1 MDTSSPISR
10 ADSAA
15 NRIILERLVTS
26 FNAGLE
32 AEALA
37 ECEALLAQEDDQPA
51 ALYGMALMALRHR
64 AMLPAVQALLRAHER
79 DPNEAVYA
87 EVLAV
92 LYASAGN
99 LADAAYFSKLS
110 TSLGFDADVQM
121 LLPPSL
127 PTFPR
132 SLQIIKETPYLF
144 AGDSLLAV
152 RYYADAIGQY
162 ELHLAFFPGHRE
174 AIRKIGHCLLK
185 TEQPARA
192 IAYLTELRNA
202 GEASAEDLSLLGQAY
217 AALGEPGAAE
227 ACHREVTALDGNA
240 AGIACARLMDAV
252 FDPSRTESALV
263 ELNRAWGA
271 TLGGGSLGAEAER
284 PGAAAL
290 DGRRVRVGY
299 LASATLDPRD
309 LEVLA
314 TVASASDPQRFEI
327 YLYGY
332 RSIDEASN
340 ALLRGCHDE
349 WRDISDCDAATLAAT
364 IEGDGIDILVDIGGH
379 AAPAHLGALALRP
392 ARYQVSWLSNP
403 VTLGLPQV
411 DVELASITDTT
422 VHGVRR
428 RPLPYGIY
436 CYDYLGQPPPRPG
449 YRADAITFG
458 ADVTLAQLHPDLIA
472 CWAQLLARVPG
483 SMLALRDRTFIAGN
497 LADRLLE
504 LFGAHG
510 IANRIDVIRADP
522 AGFYREVDV
531 VLAPFV
537 AANPHDVV
545 AALAAGVPVVALAG
559 PGRHRRQ
566 ASTLLH
572 HVGLDELVA
581 ADVAEYL
588 ELAVGLAESA
598 AARTSATTA
607 IAAGLASSPVFDS
620 SQFAIAFDAALL
632 EIAGQAP

>member
-1 MDTSSPISR
+1 
-10 ADSAA
+10 
-15 NRIILERLVTS
+15 
-26 FNAGLE
+26 
-32 AEALA
+32 
-37 ECEALLAQEDDQPA
+37 
-51 ALYGMALMALRHR
+51 
-64 AMLPAVQALLRAHER
+64 MLPAFQALSRAHER
-79 DPNEAVYA
+79 DPAEAVYA

-92 LYASAGN
+92 LYATAGN

-110 TSLGFDADVQM
+110 TSLGFDAEVQV

-132 SLQIIKETPYLF
+132 SLQIIKEAPYLQR
-144 AGDSLLAV
+144 GDSLLAV
-152 RYYADAIGQY
+152 RYHADAIGQY

-174 AIRKIGHCLLK
+174 AMRKLARCLLK
-185 TEQPARA
+185 TEQTAGA
-192 IAYLTELRNA
+192 VAYLTALRND
-202 GEASAEDLSLLGQAY
+202 GEATAEDLSLLGQAY
-217 AALGEPGAAE
+217 AALGESVAAE
-227 ACHREVTALDGNA
+227 TCHREAAALASDDNA
-240 AGIACARLMDAV
+240 AEIACARLTDLV
-252 FDPSRTESALV
+252 FDPDRTESALV
-263 ELNRAWGA
+263 ELSRAWGA
-271 TLGGGSLGAEAER
+271 SLGGAGGNESER
-284 PGAAAL
+284 PGVSSL

-299 LASATLDPRD
+299 LASATADARD

-379 AAPAHLGALALRP
+379 AAPTHLGALALRP
-392 ARYQVSWLSNP
+392 ARYQVSWLGNP
-403 VTLGLPQV
+403 VTLGLSQV
-411 DVELASITDTT
+411 DVELASATDTT

-428 RPLPYGIY
+428 WPLPYGIY
-436 CYDYLGQPPPRPG
+436 CYDYLGQPPSRPSRTG
-449 YRADAITFG
+449 AVTFG
-458 ADVTLAQLHPDLIA
+458 ADVTLAQLHPDVIA
-472 CWAQLLARVPG
+472 CWAQLLERVPG
-483 SMLALRDRTFIAGN
+483 STLALRDRTFIDGG
-497 LADRLLE
+497 LTDRLLE

-510 IANRIDVIRADP
+510 ISKRIDVIRADA

-545 AALAAGVPVVALAG
+545 AALTAGVPVVALAG

-572 HVGLDELVA
+572 HAGLDELVA

-598 AARTSATTA
+598 EARAHTSAA

-620 SQFAIAFDAALL
+620 SQFAVAFDTALL
-632 EIAGQAP
+632 EIAGQKA

>member
-1 MDTSSPISR
+1 V
-10 ADSAA
+10 
-15 NRIILERLVTS
+15 ILERLVID

-37 ECEALLAQEDDQPA
+37 ECEAMLAVEEDHPA

-64 AMLPAVQALLRAHER
+64 AILPALQAILRAHYR
-79 DPNEAVYA
+79 DPSEAVYA

-92 LYASAGN
+92 LYAAAGN
-99 LADAAYFSKLS
+99 LAAAAYFSKLS
-110 TSLGFDADVQM
+110 ASLGFDADVQA

-132 SLQIIKETPYLF
+132 SLQIIKETPYLHR
-144 AGDSLLAV
+144 GDSLLAV
-152 RYYADAIGQY
+152 RYYTDAIAQY

-174 AIRKIGHCLLK
+174 ATRKLALCLLK

-192 IAYLTELRNA
+192 IACLTELRSE
-202 GEASAEDLSLLGQAY
+202 GEATAEDLSLLGQAY
-217 AALGEPGAAE
+217 AALGEPAAAE
-227 ACHREVTALDGNA
+227 ACHREAAALDGDS
-240 AGIACARLMDAV
+240 AGIACARLQDAV
-252 FDPSRTESALV
+252 FDPDRSEPALV
-263 ELNRAWGA
+263 ELNRAWGT
-271 TLGGGSLGAEAER
+271 TLAQGGADAER
-284 PGAAAL
+284 PAATAL
-290 DGRRVRVGY
+290 EGRRVRVGY
-299 LASATLDPRD
+299 LASATADPRD

-349 WRDISDCDAATLAAT
+349 WRDVSECDAATLAAT

-392 ARYQVSWLSNP
+392 ARYQVSWLGNP

-411 DVELASITDTT
+411 DVELASAADTT

-449 YRADAITFG
+449 NRAGAVSFG
-458 ADVTLAQLHPDLIA
+458 ADLTVAQLHPNLLA
-472 CWAQLLARVPG
+472 CWAQVLARVPG
-483 SMLALRDRTFIAGN
+483 STLALRDRNFVTGG
-497 LADRLLE
+497 LVERLLE

-510 IANRIDVIRADP
+510 IAGRIDVIRTEASS
-522 AGFYREVDV
+522 FYREVDV
-531 VLAPFV
+531 LLAPFV
-537 AANPHDVV
+537 AANPHDVA
-545 AALAAGVPVVALAG
+545 AALTAGVPVVALAG

-572 HVGLDELVA
+572 HVGLDSLVA
-581 ADVAEYL
+581 ADVAGYL
-588 ELAVGLAESA
+588 ELAVGLAGSPE
-598 AARTSATTA
+598 ARKSATAA
-607 IAAGLASSPVFDS
+607 IAASLASSPVFDS
-620 SQFAIAFDAALL
+620 SQFAVAFDAALL
-632 EIAGQAP
+632 EIAGQTP